1 MRSPLLED
9 DFALRLVVEP
19 AASAVG
25 LDNELD
31 VGAHRQEV
39 DADAGGLDVAD
50 VVEVD
55 HRHVGRIVQ
64 VLGGVA
70 VGQDTPARV
79 LRGDGRLAD
88 QPLDVARP
96 LDDLA

>member
-25 LDNELD
+25 LDNQLD
-31 VGAHRQEV
+31 VGAHWQEV
-39 DADAGGLDVAD
+39 DADAGRLDVAD

-55 HRHVGRIVQ
+55 HRPVGRVSQ
-64 VLGGVA
+64 VLVGVA
-70 VGQDTPARV
+70 VGQDAPARV
-79 LRGDGRLAD
+79 LRGEGFLAD